1 MQIIV
6 MKDNCLDHEA
16 KWCICNLE
24 MAVVFSSLGDKR
36 VVL

>member
-1 MQIIV
+1 MHIIGMQ
-6 MKDNCLDHEA
+6 DNCLDHEA

-24 MAVVFSSLGDKR
+24 MAVVFSLGDKR